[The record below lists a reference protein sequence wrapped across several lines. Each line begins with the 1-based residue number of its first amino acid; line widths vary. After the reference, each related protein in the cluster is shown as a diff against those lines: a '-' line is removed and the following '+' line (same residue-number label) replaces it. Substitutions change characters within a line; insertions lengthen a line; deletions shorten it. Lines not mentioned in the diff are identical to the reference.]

1 MERYPIGERGAV
13 RVDVRR
19 TADTLSLALAVGSTT
34 LLFAGEQG
42 KDLGTRLRQAD
53 FALSL
58 DPSRDWL
65 VLSDAQVEL
74 VAAEIDE
81 ATLADGVLR
90 LPRRDLAE
98 LAGLLERAHEAVASL
113 RQAAEFVAH

>member
-1 MERYPIGERGAV
+1 MERYPIGECGAV
-13 RVDVRR
+13 RVEVRR
-19 TADTLSLALAVGSTT
+19 TADTLSLAMAVGSTT
-34 LLFAGEQG
+34 LLFAGDHG
-42 KDLGTRLRQAD
+42 KDLATRLRQAD

-58 DPSRDWL
+58 DPSCERL
-65 VLSDAQVEL
+65 VLSDLQVDL
-74 VAAEIDE
+74 VAAETGE
-81 ATLADGVLR
+81 AALADGVLR

>member
-1 MERYPIGERGAV
+1 MERYPIGARGRV

-19 TADTLSLALAVGSTT
+19 TAYTLSLALAVGSTT
-34 LLFAGEQG
+34 LLFGG
-42 KDLGTRLRQAD
+42 DHGNDLATRLRQAD

-58 DPSRDWL
+58 DPSREWL
-65 VLSDAQVEL
+65 VLSDPQVDL
-74 VAAEIDE
+74 VAAEIGE
-81 ATLADGVLR
+81 AALADGVLR

-98 LAGLLERAHEAVASL
+98 LAGLLEQAHEAVASL